1 MRPMTRLVL
10 GLVVLVGIS
19 AAVSLGLPSHVT
31 VTRSVVINAPEPIV
45 FPYLNNLHQFSDWS
59 PWQLRDPKL
68 AVSYAGPESGKGA
81 TVQWTS
87 QVPSIGTGSMEIT
100 GSEPN
105 RHIDLAVNFNGLDG
119 TSSYDI
125 SPAGSGSKVTWAFG
139 YDSGTSPL
147 KRWKALMLDGFVGSE
162 YRAGLDRLKEKIE
175 FGTPP
180 DRADHQRYAVR
191 RCLDRS
197 RAACRGASARRGPG
211 CPGGGRSADRVD
223 ARSRAPGRHPA
234 GSGGSRTRANAGTE
248 AAKEEASES
257 VKRDHARIRASA
269 RDPAPSPPED
279 RPSSPG

>member
-175 FGTPP
+175 SERRPTAPTISDTPSGVSTEPEQPAGALPPGAVPGAPAAGAAQTGSTPGAAPPAATPP
-180 DRADHQRYAVR
+180 
-191 RCLDRS
+191 
-197 RAACRGASARRGPG
+197 AAAEVA
-211 CPGGGRSADRVD
+211 
-223 ARSRAPGRHPA
+223 
-234 GSGGSRTRANAGTE
+234 
-248 AAKEEASES
+248 
-257 VKRDHARIRASA
+257 
-269 RDPAPSPPED
+269 PAPTPAPKPPKKK
-279 RPSSPG
+279 RRNQ

>member
-10 GLVVLVGIS
+10 GLVVLVGILG
-19 AAVSLGLPSHVT
+19 AVALGLPSHVT

-45 FPYLNNLHQFSDWS
+45 FPYLNNLHEFSEWS

-68 AVSYAGPESGKGA
+68 AVSYGGPEQGKGA

-87 QVPSIGTGSMEIT
+87 EVKSIGTGSMEIT
-100 GSEPN
+100 ESEPS

-147 KRWKALMLDGFVGSE
+147 KRWKALMLDGFVGAE

-180 DRADHQRYAVR
+180 DGADHQRDPARRHTRPKQSSLPPRFRPAPSPQGEAVPQGAAVAPGQRCVR
-191 RCLDRS
+191 RCGARS
-197 RAACRGASARRGPG
+197 RRG
-211 CPGGGRSADRVD
+211 ADRVD
-223 ARSRAPGRHPA
+223 LNPA
-234 GSGGSRTRANAGTE
+234 GSGRSHADAGTE
-248 AAKEEASES
+248 AAEEEAPAIS
-257 VKRDHARIRASA
+257 KAKAS
-269 RDPAPSPPED
+269 D
-279 RPSSPG
+279 